1 MVETDFL
8 RRLPLFAGLSDYD
21 LEKLLDMA
29 DRIELPAGGV
39 LMEEGSAGD
48 SLYLALDGEFEVTK
62 RSGNADVVISRRG
75 GGEILGE
82 ISLLDQS
89 PRSATVRVTK
99 PTRLLKIS
107 RESFLQ
113 LLQSNPSATLA
124 IIHTITSRLR
134 TTEAMVRQNEKMAA
148 LGTLSAGLAHE
159 LNNPAAAA
167 RRSADQLRETI
178 AEWTRLASARDEL
191 RLNDAQMHAIFELR
205 EEIFRRVTAPAQLD
219 SITRSD
225 RESQV
230 QDWLEKHGVVDA
242 WEAAPTL
249 VNFNWTVEDFERLCE
264 TFPDKAFPILAKWI
278 AAGCMVYSLL
288 DEVRLSA
295 ERISEIVKAVKEY
308 SYLDQAPIQEVDIH
322 KGLENT
328 LIILRHKLKQGVRVT
343 REYAA
348 DLPHIE
354 GYGSE
359 LNQVWTNI
367 VDNAIDA
374 MHEQGEITLRT
385 RRQGQDVIVEICDT
399 GPGIPAEIQQRI
411 FEPFFTTKPPGVGTG
426 LGLHITYNIVVN
438 KHFGAIRVES
448 KPGNTCFVVTLPIM
462 MKRQNPD
469 K

>member
-1 MVETDFL
+1 METDFL
-8 RRLPLFAGLSDYD
+8 RRLPLFAGLSDAD
-21 LEKLLDMA
+21 LEKLVDMA
-29 DRIELPAGGV
+29 DRIELPAGAV
-39 LMEEGSAGD
+39 LMEEGTAGD
-48 SLYLALDGEFEVTK
+48 ALYLALDGEFEVTK
-62 RSGNADVVISRRG
+62 RSGNSDVVISRRG

-82 ISLLDQS
+82 ISLLDNS
-89 PRSATVRVTK
+89 PRSATVRATK

-113 LLQSNPSATLA
+113 LLQSSPSATLA

-134 TTEAMVRQNEKMAA
+134 TTESMVRQNEKMAA

-178 AEWTRLASARDEL
+178 AEWLRLASARDEL
-191 RLNDAQMHAIFELR
+191 HLNDTQLHAIGDLR
-205 EEIFRRVTAPAQLD
+205 DEIFRRVAAPAQLD
-219 SITRSD
+219 AITRSD
-225 RESQV
+225 RESRV
-230 QDWLEKHGVVDA
+230 QEWLEGRGVEDA

-249 VNFNWTVEDFERLCE
+249 VNFNWTVEDFERLCVI
-264 TFPDKAFPILAKWI
+264 FPDQAFPILAKWI

-328 LIILRHKLKQGVRVT
+328 LVILRHKLKQGVKVN
-343 REYAA
+343 REYAP

-359 LNQVWTNI
+359 LNQAWTNI

-374 MHEQGEITLRT
+374 MHEQGAITLRT
-385 RRQGQDVIVEICDT
+385 RREGEDVVVEICDT
-399 GPGIPAEIQQRI
+399 GPGIPAPIQQRI
-411 FEPFFTTKPPGVGTG
+411 FEPFFTTKPPGEGTG
-426 LGLHITYNIVVN
+426 LGLHITYNIIVN
-438 KHFGAIRVES
+438 KHFGSIRVDS
-448 KPGNTCFVVTLPIM
+448 QPGNTCFVVTLPIRM
-462 MKRQNPD
+462 RKQTSDN
-469 K
+469 